1 MVPNGWNFK
10 TLDELAIVERGK
22 FSARPR
28 NDPRYYGGSI
38 PFVQTGD
45 IASSKT
51 YLTDYSQTLNEEGL
65 KVSKLFPKNTI
76 LITIA
81 ANIGDTAITSFD
93 VACPDSLVAIQP
105 VAEKADTYWLKKIL
119 ETRKT
124 ELDGQATQ
132 NAQKN
137 INLQVLKPLNIL
149 TPPIEEQRKI
159 AKILSTWD
167 KAISTT
173 ERLIDNSKKQKKA
186 LMQQLL
192 TGKKRLLD
200 DSGKPFEAEWE
211 DRKLEDISS
220 LMTDYV
226 ANGSFQSLRENVNV
240 TESKNYALYV
250 RLVDLRAGLGHSEQK
265 YVDKESFDFLKKS
278 CLHGGELLMAN
289 IGANVGEVWQMPN
302 VDLPATLA
310 PNMLMTKF
318 KSYIDSGYVY
328 YFLASDFGQN
338 RISKVI
344 AGSGHPKIN
353 KTELKQ
359 VKVLLPPLN
368 EQQKIT
374 KVLINADKEIELLEQ
389 QLADLK
395 QEKKALMQQLLTG
408 KRRVKVDD
416 KEVA

>member
-173 ERLIDNSKKQKKA
+173 ECLIDNSKQQKKA

-200 DSGKPFEAEWE
+200 DSGKPFEGEWVWSNLDTVCDVKGGKRLPKGNSLTE
-211 DRKLEDISS
+211 IPNNHPYIRVADMYMGGVDTTNILYVPLDIVSS
-220 LMTDYV
+220 I
-226 ANGSFQSLRENVNV
+226 
-240 TESKNYALYV
+240 KNYTIAKDDLFITVAGTLGIVGEVPAILDGASAWSQFVNLTIPHLARPIAIVIMIQAIFHLSLYAEIEIV
-250 RLVDLRAGLGHSEQK
+250 SRGNGNKNLPYLI
-265 YVDKESFDFLKKS
+265 
-278 CLHGGELLMAN
+278 GEFASNN
-289 IGANVGEVWQMPN
+289 IGAAS
-302 VDLPATLA
+302 ATGIFAVILA
-310 PNMLMTKF
+310 NIVAIFLLRIIGKSLM
-318 KSYIDSGYVY
+318 D
-328 YFLASDFGQN
+328 
-338 RISKVI
+338 
-344 AGSGHPKIN
+344 
-353 KTELKQ
+353 
-359 VKVLLPPLN
+359 
-368 EQQKIT
+368 
-374 KVLINADKEIELLEQ
+374 
-389 QLADLK
+389 
-395 QEKKALMQQLLTG
+395 
-408 KRRVKVDD
+408 
-416 KEVA
+416 